1 VHESV
6 ELPEPP
12 VIVIGDSLHDRLVEF
27 SLTVSATVPVKK
39 FTGETLM
46 VEMAVAPVFVG
57 GTLAGLANIVK
68 SGGAVLKN
76 SDIGVAEAS
85 LLVNGASP
93 HSFSSVVRTEK

>member
-12 VIVIGDSLHDRLVEF
+12 VIVVGDRLHDRLVEF

-39 FTGETLM
+39 FTGETVM
-46 VEMAVAPVFVG
+46 VEMAVAPVFAV
-57 GTLAGLANIVK
+57 TLVRSADIVK
-68 SGGAVLKN
+68 SGVAVLKN

-85 LLVNGASP
+85 RLVIGASP